1 MYHETNSVWSVD
13 VFANIFH
20 TNIENVYQ
28 FKFGGIFRPINIVF
42 SLLIFYVYKFGIR
55 GLKDF

>member
-1 MYHETNSVWSVD
+1 MYND
-13 VFANIFH
+13 IFANIFH
-20 TNIENVYQ
+20 TNIENVNQ

-42 SLLIFYVYKFGIR
+42 SILIFYVYKFGIR